1 VTNAAS
7 TAPQL
12 GHVTIAGRS
21 YTVGRDFGRPPPDI
35 ARARIS
41 QVAVDS
47 FGNVHVLRRG
57 EPPVLVFE
65 SDGAFVRSYGQGE
78 IFDAHGISI
87 DHRDRVWIA
96 DRDAHQIAVFNLEGE
111 VLIRIGDRH
120 VPRWMA
126 PFNHPTRTAV
136 ALDGE
141 IYVADGYG
149 NARIHRFTPDGKWR
163 ASFGQVGQGSS
174 EFMTPHS
181 IIVDRQN
188 RLVVCDREN
197 DRVQIFERDGRW
209 LAEWRGLCRPMDL
222 CERDDGVILVTD
234 QVPSLN
240 AFAPDGT
247 RIGRGRPSLNGAHGI
262 ALGKAG
268 EIYLAEID
276 PSFVTKMTPA
286 EQGPA
291 TPVRHMT
298 QQFPSEK
305 SAPGA

>member
-1 VTNAAS
+1 MTNAAS

-35 ARARIS
+35 APARVS

-78 IFDAHGISI
+78 IFDSHGISI

-96 DRDAHQIAVFNLEGE
+96 DRDAHQIVVFDLEGE
-111 VLIRIGDRH
+111 VLLWIGDRH

-136 ALDGE
+136 APDGE

-149 NARIHRFTPDGKWR
+149 NARIHRFTPEGKWR

-234 QVPSLN
+234 H

-268 EIYLAEID
+268 ETYLAEID

-305 SAPGA
+305 SAPGV

>member
-21 YTVGRDFGRPPPDI
+21 YTVRRDFGRPPSNVAP
-35 ARARIS
+35 ARVS

-47 FGNVHVLRRG
+47 LENVHVLRGG
-57 EPPVLVFE
+57 EPPVLVFDP
-65 SDGAFVRSYGQGE
+65 DGAFVRSYGQGE
-78 IFDAHGISI
+78 IFDSHGISI
-87 DHRDRVWIA
+87 DGWDRVWIA
-96 DRDAHQIAVFNLEGE
+96 DRDAHQIVVFNHEGE
-111 VLIRIGDRH
+111 VLLRIGERH

-126 PFNHPTRTAV
+126 PFNHPTRAAV

-149 NARIHRFTPDGKWR
+149 NARIHRFSPEGDWR
-163 ASFGQVGQGSS
+163 ASSGELGQDPG

-181 IIVDRQN
+181 IIVDREN
-188 RLVVCDREN
+188 RLVVCDHEN
-197 DRVQIFERDGRW
+197 DRVQLFDRDGRW

-222 CERDDGVILVTD
+222 CQRDDGAILVTD
-234 QVPSLN
+234 QVPSVN
-240 AFAPDGT
+240 AFAPNGA

-262 ALGKAG
+262 ALGRAG

-276 PSFVTKMTPA
+276 PSFVTKLTPC
-286 EQGPA
+286 
-291 TPVRHMT
+291 
-298 QQFPSEK
+298 
-305 SAPGA
+305 